1 MRLSGRRA
9 LVTGSTGGIGK
20 AIAKALAAEGAYV
33 IVTGRDADRG
43 KQVVDGIVSSGG
55 QADFVAVDLGGGAA
69 AIDELARFVGPVDI
83 LVNNAAT
90 LMPQATEEAI
100 DRAFAVSVKAPI
112 LLTNAVV
119 PAMIERGGGVVVNIG
134 SINGVIG
141 MAGAAVYGATKAA
154 LHSLT
159 KSWSADWGPRF
170 TDLLLCH

>member
-1 MRLSGRRA
+1 
-9 LVTGSTGGIGK
+9 
-20 AIAKALAAEGAYV
+20 
-33 IVTGRDADRG
+33 
-43 KQVVDGIVSSGG
+43 
-55 QADFVAVDLGGGAA
+55 
-69 AIDELARFVGPVDI
+69 

-119 PAMIERGGGVVVNIG
+119 PGMIERGGGAVVNIG

-159 KSWSADWGPRF
+159 KSWSADWGPSGVRVNTVAPGPTVTEKAARVRERVDGLVADIPSRRPSTVEEVAAAVVF
-170 TDLLLCH
+170 LASDDAANIHGSTLMVDGGYTAI